1 MEQNLQSGL
10 QLISP
15 VPRPSKSTHEEMLG
29 RNLLLQTPRQPVHGR
44 RAHRRRGDLL
54 QMPSTKAEASRKM
67 LFGDQDD
74 DFDAFLESA
83 VATAPSAAAAS
94 APGTTAV
101 VGPAP
106 QATSSAAQQLDPLDD
121 LFDEPKPAAGTP
133 PRAAAAN
140 HALAAAVELVHM
152 DSISL
157 DEPEPAPPLPPP
169 QQQPSARN
177 ALAALPSAPASS
189 GVQAGAEQT
198 QVTDSP
204 ATPLQGNGAAAGR
217 GAAKVAGM
225 DVDADLEGGVGL
237 ETDNPFGLPRL
248 TEAQRAVLQEEEGNG
263 EGEAAEAGGVL
274 RKGQGPKGGGGG
286 ADTGGGGGEGLDE
299 QQPLPRPPRWMWL
312 SASAMG
318 DRAQAVAVEDA
329 KVGVRYFLSG
339 GRRAVVS
346 SDGKLHI
353 SMGRTEPTRGSP
365 HGGGGGGGGVGVGG
379 RYDGRYGPAASL
391 LGR

>member
-1 MEQNLQSGL
+1 
-10 QLISP
+10 
-15 VPRPSKSTHEEMLG
+15 
-29 RNLLLQTPRQPVHGR
+29 
-44 RAHRRRGDLL
+44 
-54 QMPSTKAEASRKM
+54 MPSTEAEASRKM

-74 DFDAFLESA
+74 DFDTFLDSA
-83 VATAPSAAAAS
+83 VATPPSAAAAS

-101 VGPAP
+101 VSSSPAP

-133 PRAAAAN
+133 PRVAAAN
-140 HALAAAVELVHM
+140 HALAAAGDLVHM

-157 DEPEPAPPLPPP
+157 DEPEPAPPPPP

-189 GVQAGAEQT
+189 GVQTGAEPT

-204 ATPLQGNGAAAGR
+204 APPLQGHGAAAGR
-217 GAAKVAGM
+217 GAAKVVGM
-225 DVDADLEGGVGL
+225 DVDADMEGGVGL

-263 EGEAAEAGGVL
+263 EGEAAEAGGAL
-274 RKGQGPKGGGGG
+274 RKGQGPTGGGGGG
-286 ADTGGGGGEGLDE
+286 ADTGGGGGGEGDE
-299 QQPLPRPPRWMWL
+299 QQPLSRPPRWMWL

-353 SMGRTEPTRGSP
+353 SMGRTEPMRGGSP
-365 HGGGGGGGGVGVGG
+365 HGGGGGGVGGGG